1 MATTTPD
8 AGMPLTTDDLA
19 QAKAHFWSR
28 TAYYASLGYDRLAA
42 ASYVLDEAGPIEG
55 PVLDVGTGMG
65 ITARALAAR
74 GLDVTTVDT
83 NAHDQDV
90 AEALTDQPDLA
101 RRIRFMVASAAG
113 LPFPDGHFGAAV
125 GVDVLHHFEDGR
137 PALAELARVVRPGGA
152 VVLADF
158 SPEGFD
164 LVRRVHSAE
173 GRVHPEG
180 PVTMDWARGFL
191 CGGLGLV
198 EEKTMTGQ
206 LHRVSVLRVP
216 AAGRVSPAFAALD
229 RAGLLRSLDVFAS
242 NWLAH
247 DGCWFL
253 AAEERFGMETAMDLD
268 AASWRRFA
276 AAEAR
281 RLMTAF
287 AIPPGG
293 GLESLRRALAYRM
306 YSFINPWRTEVAP
319 GGDRL
324 RFFMESCRVQ
334 DTRRRKGLPDFPCKR
349 VGEVEFDTFARTVDP
364 RIRTTC
370 LHCPPDPEAGGHCGW
385 EFHVAG
391 DAQASGAEQ
400 QEQR

>member
-1 MATTTPD
+1 
-8 AGMPLTTDDLA
+8 MPLTDEELA
-19 QAKAHFWSR
+19 QQKAHFWGR

-42 ASYVLDEAGPIEG
+42 ASFILDEAGPLDG

-74 GLDVTTVDT
+74 GLDVVTVDT
-83 NAHDQDV
+83 NAHDQEV
-90 AEALTDQPDLA
+90 AAFLTDRAELSA
-101 RRIRFMVASAAG
+101 RIRFMVTSAAA

-125 GVDVLHHFEDGR
+125 AVDVLHHLEGGR
-137 PALAELARVVRPGGA
+137 PALAELARVVRPGGT

-158 SPEGFD
+158 SREGFEM
-164 LVRRVHSAE
+164 VARVHESE

-191 CGGLGLV
+191 CGGLGLT
-198 EEKTMTGQ
+198 EEKASTGQ
-206 LHRVSVLRVP
+206 WHRVSALRIP
-216 AAGRVSPAFAALD
+216 DTGRTSPGFASLD
-229 RAGLLRSLDVFAS
+229 RAGLLRALDVFAS

-253 AAEERFGMETAMDLD
+253 AAEERFGMETAIDLD

-281 RLMTAF
+281 RIMAAF
-287 AIPPGG
+287 DIPPGG

-306 YSFINPWRTEVAP
+306 YSVINPWRTECSP
-319 GGDRL
+319 EGGRL

-334 DTRRRKGLPDFPCKR
+334 DTRHRKGLPDFPCKS
-349 VGEVEFDTFARTVDP
+349 VGQIEFETFARTVDP

-370 LHCPPDPEAGGHCGW
+370 LYCPPDSEAEGHCGW
-385 EFHVAG
+385 AFHIV
-391 DAQASGAEQ
+391 DDERLPVVAEQ
-400 QEQR
+400 EHR

>member
-1 MATTTPD
+1 ML
-8 AGMPLTTDDLA
+8 MTTDELSRQKD
-19 QAKAHFWSR
+19 HFWSR

-42 ASYVLDEAGPIEG
+42 VSFILDEAGTLDG

-65 ITARALAAR
+65 ITARGLAGR
-74 GLDVTTVDT
+74 GLDVVSVDT
-83 NAHDQDV
+83 SAHDQEV
-90 AEALTDQPDLA
+90 AAFLTDEPEHS
-101 RRIRFMVASAAG
+101 RRIRFMVTSAAA

-125 GVDVLHHFEDGR
+125 AVDVLHHLEDGR
-137 PALAELARVVRPGGA
+137 PALAELARAVKPGGT

-158 SPEGFD
+158 SPEGFE
-164 LVRRVHSAE
+164 LVKRVHSAE
-173 GRVHPEG
+173 GRMHPEG
-180 PVTMDWARGFL
+180 PVTIDWARGFL
-191 CGGLGLV
+191 CGGLGLA
-198 EEKTMTGQ
+198 EERVSTGH

-216 AAGRVSPAFAALD
+216 AADRVSPAFASLD

-281 RLMTAF
+281 RIMAAF

-306 YSFINPWRTEVAP
+306 YSFINPWRTEFAP
-319 GGDRL
+319 GDDRL
-324 RFFMESCRVQ
+324 WFFMESCRVQ
-334 DTRRRKGLPDFPCKR
+334 DTRRRKGLPDFPCQR

-391 DAQASGAEQ
+391 GAQAPGAEQ

>member
-1 MATTTPD
+1 
-8 AGMPLTTDDLA
+8 MPLTTDELA
-19 QAKAHFWSR
+19 QQRDHFWSR

-42 ASYVLDEAGPIEG
+42 VSFILDEAGPLDG

-65 ITARALAAR
+65 ITARALAGR
-74 GLDVTTVDT
+74 GFDVVTIDT
-83 NAHDQDV
+83 NAHDQEV
-90 AEALTDQPDLA
+90 AALLTGQPELSA
-101 RRIRFMVASAAG
+101 RIRFMVTNAAS

-125 GVDVLHHFEDGR
+125 AVDVLHHLEDGR
-137 PALAELARVVRPGGA
+137 PALAELARVVKPGGL

-164 LVRRVHSAE
+164 LVRRVHSSE

-191 CGGLGLV
+191 CGGLGFA
-198 EEKTMTGQ
+198 EEKLSTGQ
-206 LHRVSVLRVP
+206 LHKVSVLRVP
-216 AAGRVSPAFAALD
+216 AAVRASTAFAALD
-229 RAGLLRSLDVFAS
+229 RAGLLRSLEMFAS

-253 AAEERFGMETAMDLD
+253 AAEERFGMQAAIDLD
-268 AASWRRFA
+268 TASWRRFA

-281 RLMTAF
+281 RIMSAF
-287 AIPPGG
+287 AIPAGG

-306 YSFINPWRTEVAP
+306 YSFINPWRVEASADGTL
-319 GGDRL
+319 L

-334 DTRRRKGLPDFPCKR
+334 DTRRRKGLADFPCKS
-349 VGEVEFDTFARTVDP
+349 VGQVEFETFARTVDP

-370 LHCPPDPEAGGHCGW
+370 LHCPPGPEADGRCGW

-391 DAQASGAEQ
+391 GAQAPGGEQ
-400 QEQR
+400 EEQR